1 MRAWWTTIRFPHF
14 MAWHVDTL
22 LRNLSCIWHAKH
34 VRNRLSVSPNFSLY
48 VLARASASVT
58 FSLLFLQRGA
68 TFLCWYLAAELLT
81 DSPFHPDAP
90 PHQRPELRPLWN
102 SFKSP
107 KEEEPQPVGCF
118 RYCLVAAQLTS
129 FFFTWYMIDF
139 TEFCFVT
146 VNNHMGNIR
155 VQFSLCYEEQ
165 LMINSSFWKCFRCF
179 SRCGS

>member
-34 VRNRLSVSPNFSLY
+34 QISLCTCWPAPQHLSRSHCSFYSEVLHFSAGIWQLSSSQTAPFIPMRLHTKGLS
-48 VLARASASVT
+48 
-58 FSLLFLQRGA
+58 
-68 TFLCWYLAAELLT
+68 C
-81 DSPFHPDAP
+81 D
-90 PHQRPELRPLWN
+90 PLWN

-139 TEFCFVT
+139 TEFCFVA
-146 VNNHMGNIR
+146 VNNHMESIR
-155 VQFSLCYEEQ
+155 VQFSLGYEEQ
-165 LMINSSFWKCFRCF
+165 LMINSSFWKCFWCY